1 MMKKIALVAVVLLG
15 LVACS
20 KKEINLTRHNVT
32 VVSEITDHSPV
43 YFTKEK
49 ESNAVLVNRT
59 NAVGGTNWVFSVERD
74 LNAKMVLEEVQKL
87 KDKKYADKAHSDD
100 KEVFF
105 SYADTLHKNLAF
117 FPFQYIDY
125 QFKRPETTKNM
136 LYFNGSND
144 LFLEDEQVQWDELG
158 QRTASLPIVHLC
170 FSATLTFEEYLQ
182 NRIRIEQND
191 SLNQKLDSID
201 RIY

>member
-1 MMKKIALVAVVLLG
+1 MKKIVLIIGVLLG
-15 LVACS
+15 MAACT
-20 KKEINLTRHNVT
+20 KNEMDLTRYNFT
-32 VVSEITDHSPV
+32 VVGEITDHSPV
-43 YFTKEK
+43 YITKEK
-49 ESNAVLVNRT
+49 ETDAVAVNRT
-59 NAVGGTNWVFSVERD
+59 NAVGGTNWVFSIQRD
-74 LNAKMVLEEVQKL
+74 LNAKSVLQEVQKL

-125 QFKRPETTKNM
+125 QFKRPETTKNV

-144 LFLEDEQVQWDELG
+144 LFLEDEQVQWKDLAN
-158 QRTASLPIVHLC
+158 RADSLTTISLC

-191 SLNQKLDSID
+191 ALNQKLDSVD

>member
-1 MMKKIALVAVVLLG
+1 MKKIVLIAFVFFG
-15 LVACS
+15 LVSCS
-20 KKEINLTRHNVT
+20 KKEMNLSRHNVT
-32 VVSEITDHSPV
+32 VLGEITDHSPI
-43 YFTKEK
+43 YFSKEK
-49 ESNAVLVNRT
+49 DSNAVSVNRT
-59 NAVGGTNWVFSVERD
+59 NAVGGTNWVFSIQRD

-87 KDKKYADKAHSDD
+87 KDKKYAEKAHSDD

-125 QFKRPETTKNM
+125 EFKRPQSTENV
-136 LYFNGSND
+136 LYFNGSNH
-144 LFLEDEQVQWDELG
+144 LFLQDEQVQWDELE
-158 QRTASLPIVHLC
+158 QRSASLPIIHLC

-182 NRIRIEQND
+182 NRIRVEQND
-191 SLNQKLDSID
+191 GLNQKLDSID

>member
-1 MMKKIALVAVVLLG
+1 MKKIVLIALVFLG
-15 LVACS
+15 LVSCS
-20 KKEINLTRHNVT
+20 KKEMRLSRYHASI
-32 VVSEITDHSPV
+32 VSEITDHSPI
-43 YFTKEK
+43 YLTKDQD
-49 ESNAVLVNRT
+49 SNTILVNRT
-59 NAVGGTNWVFSVERD
+59 NAVGGTNWVFSIERD
-74 LNAKMVLEEVQKL
+74 LSAKLVLEEVQKL

-125 QFKRPETTKNM
+125 QFKRPETTKNV
-136 LYFNGSND
+136 LYINGSND
-144 LFLEDEQVQWDELG
+144 LFLEDEQVQWEELVE
-158 QRTASLPIVHLC
+158 RTSSLAIVHLC
-170 FSATLTFEEYLQ
+170 YSATLSFEEYLQ

-191 SLNQKLDSID
+191 ILNQKLDSIE